1 MALTERLADD
11 MKSAL
16 RNRETVRLG
25 LIRMIRA
32 QIKNREIAKGKD
44 LPDEETVEVISSLIK
59 SRREAREYA
68 VKDDRK
74 DLIAQADEELEILAS
89 YLPDQL
95 SEEEIRSVV
104 RDVIDRSG
112 TAGPGDLGRIMGAV
126 MPRVKGKADGRLVNH
141 IVRECLTMGTT
152 QTGRTERARRTA

>member
-1 MALTERLADD
+1 MALIERLADD

-44 LPDEETVEVISSLIK
+44 LSDEEAIEAISSLIK
-59 SRREAREYA
+59 SRREAREFA
-68 VKDDRK
+68 VKGDRK
-74 DLIAQADEELEILAS
+74 DLVAQADEELKVLAA

-104 RDVIDRSG
+104 RDVIDQSDS
-112 TAGPGDLGRIMGAV
+112 AGPGDLGRIMGAV
-126 MPRVKGKADGRLVNH
+126 MPRVKGRADGRLVNR
-141 IVRECLTMGTT
+141 IVRECLTMGTMR
-152 QTGRTERARRTA
+152 TG